1 MSVLLHIALGSF
13 EEDGMLNGVCLCA
26 LAISR
31 SIMYSRTCT
40 TVMVYRMFE
49 GAPLVSCGSVRF

>member
-1 MSVLLHIALGSF
+1 MSVLVHIELGSF
-13 EEDGMLNGVCLCA
+13 EEDGILNGVCLCA

-40 TVMVYRMFE
+40 TVMVYRIFG
-49 GAPLVSCGSVRF
+49 GASLRYCVA